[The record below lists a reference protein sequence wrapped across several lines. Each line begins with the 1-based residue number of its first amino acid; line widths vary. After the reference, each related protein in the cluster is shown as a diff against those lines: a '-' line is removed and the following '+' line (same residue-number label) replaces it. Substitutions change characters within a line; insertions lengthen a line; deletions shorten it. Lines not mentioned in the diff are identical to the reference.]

1 MNALEGLL
9 WKRKNS
15 IMSSIFQNTLY
26 NGQKLCDFLNEKPK
40 TRKKGEDFW
49 WLLWVLSDSL
59 PQYDFPEFIEK
70 KAIFEKYPHLYAAH
84 NGYLI
89 NIKEL
94 IDYFDGCTGQQEFVV
109 DYMIRGVFRPYHLY
123 HYDKE
128 TKTQRIESIYSKTAV
143 SSHPFA
149 KLCHYQNR
157 QEILESLEWSDYEA
171 LLNELKELKRSLRQ
185 KRKHPEGET
194 ESA

>member
-49 WLLWVLSDSL
+49 WLLWLLPDSL
-59 PQYDFPEFIEK
+59 PQYDYPDFIEK
-70 KAIFEKYPHLYAAH
+70 RAIFEKYPHLYIARH
-84 NGYLI
+84 GYLI

-94 IDYFDGCTGQQEFVV
+94 IDYFDGCAGQQEMAV
-109 DYMIRGVFRPYHLY
+109 DYLSHTMLRPYRIFI
-123 HYDKE
+123 YDK
-128 TKTQRIESIYSKTAV
+128 SSKTERMESVWQSAIAL
-143 SSHPFA
+143 SHPFV
-149 KLCHYQNR
+149 KLFHYQDK
-157 QEILESLEWSDYEA
+157 QEILESLDWSDYEA
-171 LLNELKELKRSLRQ
+171 LMNELKELKHSLKQ
-185 KRKHPEGET
+185 KRKHPERH
-194 ESA
+194 

>member
-15 IMSSIFQNTLY
+15 IMNSIFQNTFY
-26 NGQKLCDFLNEKPK
+26 NGQKLCDFLNEKPR

-49 WLLWVLSDSL
+49 CLLWILCNAL
-59 PQYDFPEFIEK
+59 PQYDFPDFIDK
-70 KAIFEKYPHLYAAH
+70 RAIFEKYPHLYVTK
-84 NGYLI
+84 NSLLF

-94 IDYFDGCTGQQEFVV
+94 LDYFDGCTGQQEVAV
-109 DYMIRGVFRPYHLY
+109 DCLPHTLLHPFRIFIYN
-123 HYDKE
+123 KS
-128 TKTQRIESIYSKTAV
+128 TKTQRMESAWRTANAP
-143 SSHPFA
+143 SHPFV
-149 KLCHYQNR
+149 KLVHYKDW

-171 LLNELKELKRSLRQ
+171 LMNELKELKRSLMQ

-194 ESA
+194 ATV